1 MTMGSINL
9 ADHSFIKGMNLTADE
24 LSAIADISESI
35 SVDPE
40 TAVFRENDKS
50 DAMYLSTS
58 SPVKITAIITQK
70 LEKLLY
76 TVASDSVFGE
86 MALLDDAPRSASAR
100 PIEPTEIIK
109 IDRIKFLAI
118 LDTNSELGLKLMR
131 GLYKVVTERLRS
143 MDGAYAR
150 NIRWGLEVSGAT
162 KLDFSELISGDT
174 PVEFALTGGE
184 RLKGRIVKV
193 IETPHDL
200 ELTVCTND
208 KIYIVPYNSVS
219 FVTFAT
225 DEKFL
230 EEE

>member
-1 MTMGSINL
+1 MGSFNL
-9 ADHSFIKGMNLTADE
+9 ADHSFIKGMDLTPKE
-24 LSAIADISESI
+24 LSVISDISEPI
-35 SVDPE
+35 SVDPDSAIFHE
-40 TAVFRENDKS
+40 SDKS

-58 SPVKITAIITQK
+58 SPVKITALITQK

-76 TVASDSVFGE
+76 TVAPDSVFGE

-100 PIEPTEIIK
+100 PIDPTEIIK
-109 IDRIKFLAI
+109 MDRDKFLAI
-118 LDTNSELGLKLMR
+118 LNKDSNLGLKLMR
-131 GLYKVVTERLRS
+131 GLYVVVTERLRS
-143 MDGAYAR
+143 MDAAYAQ

-174 PVEFALTGGE
+174 PVEFAFSGGE

-193 IETPHDL
+193 VETPHDL

-208 KIYIVPYNSVS
+208 KIYIIPYSSVN